1 MRGPRQSILATV
13 EIPTDFHL
21 TLGAGLHEVLS
32 EAQHALLVGIEP
44 LTRKTPTS
52 CVIPGTH
59 KLITIEKALCLGIP
73 KKSNEIFIN

>member
-1 MRGPRQSILATV
+1 M

-21 TLGAGLHEVLS
+21 ALGASLHEVLS
-32 EAQHALLVGIEP
+32 EAQHALLVGIKT

-59 KLITIEKALCLGIP
+59 KLIAIKEALCLGIP
-73 KKSNEIFIN
+73 KKSNEILIN